1 MSLSLDDLPASVSE
15 FCTER
20 HLATLTTM
28 RPDGS
33 AHVSPVGFSWDGEAK
48 VARVIA
54 GDASQKVVNAR
65 RDARV
70 VLCQVDGG
78 RWLSLE
84 GRARVTSDPVEVAE
98 AERRYGSRY
107 QAPRPNPSRVAII
120 IEVNRVLGRP
130 AL

>member
-1 MSLSLDDLPASVSE
+1 MALPVDNLPASVSE

-54 GDASQKVVNAR
+54 GDASQKVINAR

-70 VLCQVDGG
+70 VLCQVDGA
-78 RWLSLE
+78 RWLALE
-84 GRARVTSDPVEVAE
+84 GRARVTSDPAEVAE
-98 AERRYGSRY
+98 AERRYGARY
-107 QAPRPNPSRVAII
+107 QAPRPNPSRVAIV
-120 IEVNRVLGRP
+120 IEVERVLGRP
-130 AL
+130 

>member
-1 MSLSLDDLPASVSE
+1 MSLPLDDLPASVSE

-28 RPDGS
+28 RLDGS

-54 GDASQKVVNAR
+54 GDASQKVINAR

-84 GRARVTSDPVEVAE
+84 GRARVTSNPVEVAE
-98 AERRYGSRY
+98 AERRYGARY

-120 IEVNRVLGRP
+120 IEVDRVLGRS

>member
-1 MSLSLDDLPASVSE
+1 MALPLDDLPASVSE

-54 GDASQKVVNAR
+54 GDASQKVINAR

-84 GRARVTSDPVEVAE
+84 GKARVTSDPGEVAE
-98 AERRYGSRY
+98 AERRYGDRY
-107 QAPRPNPSRVAII
+107 QPPRPNPSRVAIV
-120 IEVNRVLGRP
+120 IEVDRVLGRP
-130 AL
+130 